1 MAKEE
6 RDNKPNDPKSK
17 APVDDIELGDPG
29 AEKARMLQNE
39 GATRGDQNAQET
51 DSETNPS
58 ARASSE
64 EYVTA
69 TVFPTSD
76 NPYESQIS
84 EKARGKLRERR
95 SPSIDTLGPLDHVPL
110 NIGRNGFVPT
120 QEWVTSWQQG
130 YVSSPFEHIHTCMI
144 HQLIIY
150 LFFRSRLPL
159 DPVMVFISEVVQR
172 VEDMQRH
179 STIPT
184 PQVFRFLSS
193 INLDHVLPSK
203 PPMTTRRFLV
213 S

>member
-130 YVSSPFEHIHTCMI
+130 SVSSPFEHDPSAH
-144 HQLIIY
+144 Y
-150 LFFRSRLPL
+150 LFIFRSRLPL

>member
-17 APVDDIELGDPG
+17 ASVDDIELGDAG

-39 GATRGDQNAQET
+39 GATTWGDTNVQEA
-51 DSETNPS
+51 DSETTPS
-58 ARASSE
+58 ARASE

-69 TVFPTSD
+69 TVFASSD
-76 NPYESQIS
+76 NPYESHIS

-130 YVSSPFEHIHTCMI
+130 YVGIFSSIIHT
-144 HQLIIY
+144 
-150 LFFRSRLPL
+150 
-159 DPVMVFISEVVQR
+159 
-172 VEDMQRH
+172 
-179 STIPT
+179 
-184 PQVFRFLSS
+184 
-193 INLDHVLPSK
+193 
-203 PPMTTRRFLV
+203 
-213 S
+213 